1 MLHGHCTDKTPYAHR
16 DALQWIGTYR
26 ELIVP
31 LCFNTRGQMA
41 LHSRHRYRANG
52 IALMN
57 KVLAALMTL
66 IIIGT
71 VVVVFSLGFMSL
83 M

>member
-1 MLHGHCTDKTPYAHR
+1 
-16 DALQWIGTYR
+16 
-26 ELIVP
+26 
-31 LCFNTRGQMA
+31 MA
-41 LHSRHRYRANG
+41 LHSTPLALMDV
-52 IALMN
+52 ALMN

-71 VVVVFSLGFMSL
+71 VVVVFGLGFMSL

>member
-1 MLHGHCTDKTPYAHR
+1 MALFTDAAANGADFLNYP
-16 DALQWIGTYR
+16 Q
-26 ELIVP
+26 E
-31 LCFNTRGQMA
+31 QMA
-41 LHSRHRYRANG
+41 LHSIYRSDG

-71 VVVVFSLGFMSL
+71 VVVVFGLGFMSL

>member
-1 MLHGHCTDKTPYAHR
+1 MTLT
-16 DALQWIGTYR
+16 
-26 ELIVP
+26 
-31 LCFNTRGQMA
+31 TR
-41 LHSRHRYRANG
+41 SDG

-71 VVVVFSLGFMSL
+71 VVVVFGLGFMSL

>member
-1 MLHGHCTDKTPYAHR
+1 VADGITLTIRSD
-16 DALQWIGTYR
+16 
-26 ELIVP
+26 
-31 LCFNTRGQMA
+31 
-41 LHSRHRYRANG
+41 G

-71 VVVVFSLGFMSL
+71 VVVVFGLGFMSL

>member
-1 MLHGHCTDKTPYAHR
+1 
-16 DALQWIGTYR
+16 
-26 ELIVP
+26 
-31 LCFNTRGQMA
+31 
-41 LHSRHRYRANG
+41 
-52 IALMN
+52 MN

-71 VVVVFSLGFMSL
+71 VAAVFGLGFMSL

>member
-1 MLHGHCTDKTPYAHR
+1 MNLSGPKFVGTSQSRFTLTPGA
-16 DALQWIGTYR
+16 DGITLT
-26 ELIVP
+26 
-31 LCFNTRGQMA
+31 TRSG
-41 LHSRHRYRANG
+41 G

-71 VVVVFSLGFMSL
+71 VVVVFGLGFMSL

>member
-1 MLHGHCTDKTPYAHR
+1 MA
-16 DALQWIGTYR
+16 
-26 ELIVP
+26 
-31 LCFNTRGQMA
+31 LCFNTPKADGIK
-41 LHSRHRYRANG
+41 LTVPLPDG
-52 IALMN
+52 IAFMN

-71 VVVVFSLGFMSL
+71 VVVVFGLGFMSL

>member
-1 MLHGHCTDKTPYAHR
+1 MAY
-16 DALQWIGTYR
+16 WIGSYR
-26 ELIVP
+26 DLTVA
-31 LCFNTRGQMA
+31 LCFNTPKADGITLTMP
-41 LHSRHRYRANG
+41 LSDG
-52 IALMN
+52 IAFMN

-71 VVVVFSLGFMSL
+71 VVVVFGLGFMSL

>member
-1 MLHGHCTDKTPYAHR
+1 
-16 DALQWIGTYR
+16 
-26 ELIVP
+26 
-31 LCFNTRGQMA
+31 
-41 LHSRHRYRANG
+41 
-52 IALMN
+52 MN

-71 VVVVFSLGFMSL
+71 VVVVLGLGFMSL